1 MTASRT
7 LAEFAVNL
15 KYESIPPEVLERAK
29 DCIIDT
35 VGACVFGSQMPWTQ
49 IVIEMAKRNSAA
61 GECSVFGTPVKVR
74 APFACLANGASAHA
88 FELDALCEPS
98 VGIHPSAALCVP
110 GLAPSQG
117 RKGNGRDLL
126 SAVVAGYEVLYRVG
140 DS

>member
-1 MTASRT
+1 MTDASRT
-7 LAEFAVNL
+7 LAEFAVGL
-15 KYESIPPEVLERAK
+15 TWERIPPEVIERAK

-35 VGACVFGSQMPWTQ
+35 VGACVIGSQFPWTQ
-49 IVIEMAKRNSAA
+49 IVIEHAKRNSAP

-98 VGIHPSAALCVP
+98 VGIHPGAALCVP

-117 RKGNGRDLL
+117 RKGNGRALL
-126 SAVVAGYEVLYRVG
+126 SAVVAGY
-140 DS
+140 